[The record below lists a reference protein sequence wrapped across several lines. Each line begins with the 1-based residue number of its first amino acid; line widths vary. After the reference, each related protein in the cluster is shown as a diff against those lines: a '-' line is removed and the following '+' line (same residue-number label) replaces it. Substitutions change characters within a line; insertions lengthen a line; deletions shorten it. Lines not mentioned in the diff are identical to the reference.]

1 VVSTL
6 AGSITAGN
14 SDGAG
19 TTANFNGPYYVAA
32 DASGNV
38 FVADT
43 GNHRIRKITPS
54 GFVSTVAGSS
64 DGYANGTGTAAMFNT
79 PRGIAVDTSGNLYVG
94 DSANH
99 RIRKIT
105 PGGVVSTLAGSGNRD
120 SINGPGSTASFYYPI
135 GVAVNNQGDVY
146 VADSS
151 NNLIRKITPAG
162 VVSTL
167 AGSYGGFADGT
178 GVRAQFEYPVGVAVN
193 ANGEVFVA
201 DRSNNLIRKITPAG
215 VVTTLAGWTAGYLDG
230 TGTAASLN
238 YCLGVAVDGSGAVFV
253 ADTGNLR
260 IRKITPEGVVSTVAG
275 AGTEGDVDGTGT
287 AATFDSPIGVTVDV
301 NGNLYVSEDYN
312 NRIRKITPL

>member
-1 VVSTL
+1 
-6 AGSITAGN
+6 
-14 SDGAG
+14 
-19 TTANFNGPYYVAA
+19 VAA
-32 DASGNV
+32 DASGNL

-287 AATFDSPIGVTVDV
+287 AAIFDSPIGVTVDV